1 MSIPAKKL
9 AQLQCLGRVTRPHQN
24 EVALA
29 APDQLKP
36 PQYEGPHEDLTQFSI
51 LRDKRAQ
58 SIVSQF
64 QEFAR
69 FCGPTEDKAP
79 VPGDHGHLAGKLAP
93 GVGCNG
99 ALARKIRL
107 HNLHT
112 ARKQDEKGNI
122 RITRLEKDF
131 TPLHLS
137 DFADRQNAVDL
148 SCGQDWKSLR
158 AGI

>member
-1 MSIPAKKL
+1 M
-9 AQLQCLGRVTRPHQN
+9 QCLGRVTRPHQN
-24 EVALA
+24 EVALP

-51 LRDKRAQ
+51 LRDERAQ
-58 SIVSQF
+58 SIASQL

-69 FCGPTEDKAP
+69 FSGPTEDKAA
-79 VPGDHGHLAGKLAP
+79 VPGDHGHLTRKLTPA
-93 GVGCNG
+93 VGCNG

-107 HNLHT
+107 HDLHT
-112 ARKQDEKGNI
+112 ARKQDEKGDI
-122 RITRLEKDF
+122 RITRLKQDF
-131 TPLHLS
+131 TLLHLS
-137 DFADRQNAVDL
+137 DFAERQNAVDL